1 MNEQRT
7 YTPPTSRQAA
17 YLRYLMTRA
26 HSAGVPYLPIEYLH
40 RDAVEAWI
48 EYLQLVVDSHEEI
61 ERLLATA
68 REQKAQPQDN
78 EVIA

>member
-1 MNEQRT
+1 MNEART
-7 YTPPTSRQAA
+7 YTAPTSRQAA

-48 EYLQLVVDSHEEI
+48 EYLQLVVDSHDEI
-61 ERLLATA
+61 ERLLAKA
-68 REQKAQPQDN
+68 RDQKRQDV
-78 EVIA
+78 EVVA